1 MDQLI
6 FWILLHEEVTR
17 RHRKASPPSLD
28 DPFRG
33 REWDILRTIFPRL
46 SSRRTYDRAGE

>member
-46 SSRRTYDRAGE
+46 GSRRPYDRSR